1 VTRTLYVGRNNGL
14 RDRLEASTD
23 GGRTYSP
30 IDLSADTI
38 TSLRLVIYDSDPS
51 APILDRDAKGGEA
64 AEFDLS
70 DGASGVVEWQPG
82 SGVIT
87 SEMAGNGLSGHT
99 YHCRWIIVDSAS
111 WPQGLVIDAENVQVK
126 P

>member
-30 IDLSADTI
+30 IDLSADTV

-51 APILDRDAKGGEA
+51 APILDRDAKGTEA
-64 AEFDLS
+64 TEFDLS

-87 SEMAGNGLSGHT
+87 SAMAGGGAGRT
-99 YHCRWIIVDSAS
+99 YHCRWVIVDSAS
-111 WPQGLVIDAENVQVK
+111 WPQGLVIEADDVRVEA
-126 P
+126 